1 MSFGIEAYRAQCPWC
16 GEPVDLLLD
25 CSLGAQEYVE
35 DCAVCCHPMLVRI
48 DMEVSGDGSFNVSV
62 RRENE

>member
-25 CSLGAQEYVE
+25 CSTGTQECVE
-35 DCAVCCHPMLVRI
+35 DCTVCCHPMLVRI